1 MGNKVLII
9 ILLIFSLIIIVLTIS
24 MGDSLTG
31 AAVGLGNSKQILTAT
46 SGTVSETIGIT
57 EAVTCGTV
65 SSNLLFTADV
75 NAVGDCFNI
84 TADNLIIDGAG
95 YSLFGNES
103 GIAFDLNG
111 YSNLTITN
119 FTSIFYFTYG
129 ILGDN
134 LEDQVDLLF
143 VDEYNVSI
151 GNIVF

>member
-103 GIAFDLNG
+103 GSSG
-111 YSNLTITN
+111 KTT
-119 FTSIFYFTYG
+119 TS
-129 ILGDN
+129 L
-134 LEDQVDLLF
+134 
-143 VDEYNVSI
+143 
-151 GNIVF
+151 

>member
-65 SSNLLFTADV
+65 SSNLLFTAD
-75 NAVGDCFNI
+75 
-84 TADNLIIDGAG
+84 NLIIDGAG

-151 GNIVF
+151 GNIVFI